1 MHNYFKIW
9 LKFYPIALIST
20 QKDTYISLWVVELK
34 GDYAMQIISTR
45 FSNVRVMQGNQRIF
59 GLVTFDT
66 DRGLIHIECSV
77 VPTHPNDIADPHPLL
92 LAEAK
97 AKVRASGN
105 IPAEVHSVTVH
116 DMLMSRV
123 A

>member
-1 MHNYFKIW
+1 M
-9 LKFYPIALIST
+9 
-20 QKDTYISLWVVELK
+20 DTLLSIRVFEIK
-34 GDYAMQIISTR
+34 GDHVMQIISTR

-77 VPTHPNDIADPHPLL
+77 VPVHPHDIADPHPLL

-97 AKVRASGN
+97 AKVRATGH
-105 IPAEVHSVTVH
+105 IPTEVHSVTVH